1 MNLNILL
8 KGLDRLNEL
17 DNYVNYEFE
26 PKTSIFNKVVGKRN
40 TYFDEMKQE
49 FINDINTF
57 GFSPYILQTY
67 KDQRRDP
74 NIKKFI
80 KKKFNYGYTN
90 YVKIRPRNDYIFSS
104 RFHKKLKFRLRNRDT
119 SLKMLSDKLPQDKEK
134 EKDKKEK
141 PIDNDNFL
149 KKKFKEMGGHK
160 FVLSFEEEEK
170 EIEHDN
176 KNDNNK
182 INNSNNKL
190 KKRNAIYNIDLIKD
204 IFKFNNRKESSQSS
218 SNSLSFNN
226 IDIFGNVTKKKANI
240 KVQDINHFFSKNNS
254 NDEKKIL
261 TLSKNKYILGN
272 KKLFSSIS
280 SSNIFTS
287 RINRTRNKSTRRLN
301 IAKSSKNLKQENIKN
316 YLLFT
321 KAIPYKYITLNG
333 FK

>member
-104 RFHKKLKFRLRNRDT
+104 RFHKKLKIRLRNRDT

-170 EIEHDN
+170 KIEHDN

-240 KVQDINHFFSKNNS
+240 KVQDINHFFSKNNL

-261 TLSKNKYILGN
+261 TLSKNK
-272 KKLFSSIS
+272 
-280 SSNIFTS
+280 
-287 RINRTRNKSTRRLN
+287 
-301 IAKSSKNLKQENIKN
+301 
-316 YLLFT
+316 
-321 KAIPYKYITLNG
+321 
-333 FK
+333 